1 MLDDREQMIKEKLLE
16 DLISK
21 MSDGMGDRMKPK
33 GLGVEVQAPDKEHLA
48 DGLDQA
54 KSLLD
59 KGGPLPGLDSKES
72 PSEDSGDDE
81 ERMLQL
87 LAEDDDDDDKKGA

>member
-1 MLDDREQMIKEKLLE
+1 MLDDMEQMIKEKLLE

-21 MSDGMGDRMKPK
+21 MSDGMGERMKPK

-54 KSLLD
+54 KSLLG
-59 KGGPLPGLDSKES
+59 KGGELPGLGGKDMPAEGG
-72 PSEDSGDDE
+72 DDDE

-87 LAEDDDDDDKKGA
+87 LSEDDDDEKDS